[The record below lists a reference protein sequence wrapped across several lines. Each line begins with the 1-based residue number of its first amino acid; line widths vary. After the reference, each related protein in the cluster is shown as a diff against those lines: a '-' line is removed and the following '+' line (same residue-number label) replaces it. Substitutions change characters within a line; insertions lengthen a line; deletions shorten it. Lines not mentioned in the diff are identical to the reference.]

1 MDYLSKVAELHKD
14 WLRIALKYGVS
25 KQKAEDIVQE
35 MYIELIEYD
44 SKVMSPEDGRVN
56 QKYLNLPTCQRV
68 LDSNGEVN
76 KLFIWVLIR
85 RCFHKQYKLDKQQK
99 DVIVYTDELRFTK
112 EEQELEHNERAFN
125 SLMDKIEKEKAN
137 WHEHHR
143 DMYELFMEGRETWH
157 NRSGKGISVQRLSA
171 LTGISP
177 SKVYNTIKNCKER
190 IREAVGE
197 DYTDYLNK
205 DFDKI

>member
-14 WLRIALKYGVS
+14 WLRIALRYGVS

-44 SKVMSPEDGRVN
+44 SKVMSPDDGRVN
-56 QKYLNLPTCQRV
+56 QKYLNLPTCERV
-68 LDSNGEVN
+68 LDDNGEVN

-85 RCFHKQYKLDKQQK
+85 RCFHKQYKLDKK
-99 DVIVYTDELRFTK
+99 RTDVITYTDELRFTK
-112 EEQELEHNERAFN
+112 EEHEPEHDERAF
-125 SLMDKIEKEKAN
+125 SQLMDNLEAEKQT

-157 NRSGKGISVQRLSA
+157 NRNGKGISVARLSA
-171 LTGISP
+171 LTRISP
-177 SKVYNTIKNCKER
+177 TKIYNTMRNCKER

-197 DYTDYLNK
+197 DYVDYCNK